1 VLDLRTD
8 TDESIA
14 WQAARTAKAVPALR
28 AVPGYELLGESVL
41 RHLDAGT
48 RWTPVKA
55 GGRWFQLATSGQ
67 DADLP
72 ALTVRD
78 SIDGPLRVLVDPSEH
93 QTSTEHRVS
102 MPWFVPSPDGTVV
115 VYAITVEG
123 TEVMDVFLVDVA
135 TGEPLPDKVPWSVF
149 LAPSWLPDSSGFWC
163 MVREITATTMTM
175 PIRRFLLGQP
185 VSDWSAPLPETL
197 MFARPEVSQDG
208 HYVAIATG
216 NTEMRVDALITKDLQ
231 VIPFLEG
238 VPGAFRGTIADES
251 FIALTDNGAPRGRI
265 VRIPLDSST
274 DPGTWTELVA
284 ESDDVLADVALIRGR
299 LVVASLRQCSSALD
313 VIDLTSGER
322 TAVPLPG
329 TGGIGAQ
336 AERVAYPMLPAFV
349 RGDDEISFI
358 YSDPATGP
366 AVYRYLLDE
375 QRLECLQ
382 EPALSLPGI
391 TVSYITATSGDGVEV
406 PAHVIHRADLDL
418 DQPHPTF
425 LWAYG
430 GFHAADLPAF
440 LNGHAAWVQAGGIHV
455 MAHPRGSSAFG
466 TEWWKAGRRERKQN
480 TFNDFYAVAEKLI
493 ALGWTTTDQ
502 LAIYGGSNGGLLTA
516 VALTQRPELFGAV
529 VSDVPATD
537 LLNMH
542 QNPLL
547 YAICRDEYGDA
558 LIPDELPWLQ
568 AYDPIANARP
578 ANYPATLVV
587 AGAND
592 PRCPANQAR
601 LLVDAVSRT
610 QTGDAPIL
618 LRVHADQGHG
628 GSGLHDSAS
637 RLTEILGFCAK
648 HTGLDLTTL
657 SQP

>member
-1 VLDLRTD
+1 VG
-8 TDESIA
+8 I
-14 WQAARTAKAVPALR
+14 
-28 AVPGYELLGESVL
+28 
-41 RHLDAGT
+41 
-48 RWTPVKA
+48 
-55 GGRWFQLATSGQ
+55 
-67 DADLP
+67 
-72 ALTVRD
+72 
-78 SIDGPLRVLVDPSEH
+78 PLY
-93 QTSTEHRVS
+93 TST
-102 MPWFVPSPDGTVV
+102 
-115 VYAITVEG
+115 
-123 TEVMDVFLVDVA
+123 
-135 TGEPLPDKVPWSVF
+135 
-149 LAPSWLPDSSGFWC
+149 
-163 MVREITATTMTM
+163 
-175 PIRRFLLGQP
+175 
-185 VSDWSAPLPETL
+185 
-197 MFARPEVSQDG
+197 
-208 HYVAIATG
+208 
-216 NTEMRVDALITKDLQ
+216 DL
-231 VIPFLEG
+231 
-238 VPGAFRGTIADES
+238 D
-251 FIALTDNGAPRGRI
+251 
-265 VRIPLDSST
+265 
-274 DPGTWTELVA
+274 TWTELLA

-313 VIDLTSGER
+313 VIDLATGER

-329 TGGIGAQ
+329 IGGIGAH

-382 EPALSLPGI
+382 KPGLTIADI
-391 TVSYITATSGDGVEV
+391 TVSYITAVSADGVEV
-406 PAHVIHRADLDL
+406 PAHVIHRSDLDL
-418 DQPHPTF
+418 SQPHPTF

-440 LNGHAAWVQAGGIHV
+440 LGGHAAWVQAGGIHV

-466 TEWWKAGRRERKQN
+466 TEWWRAGRRERKQN

-493 ALGWTTTDQ
+493 ALGWTTTAQ

-537 LLNMH
+537 LLHMH

-558 LIPDELPWLQ
+558 LVPEELPWIQ
-568 AYDPIANARP
+568 AYDPIVNALP
-578 ANYPATLVV
+578 ANYPPTLVV

-601 LLVDAVSRT
+601 LLVDAVNRA

-618 LRVHADQGHG
+618 LRVHADQGPG
-628 GSGLHDSAS
+628 GAGLHGSAA
-637 RLTEILGFCAK
+637 RLTEILAFCAK
-648 HTGLDLTTL
+648 HTGLPLTD
-657 SQP
+657 PDRP